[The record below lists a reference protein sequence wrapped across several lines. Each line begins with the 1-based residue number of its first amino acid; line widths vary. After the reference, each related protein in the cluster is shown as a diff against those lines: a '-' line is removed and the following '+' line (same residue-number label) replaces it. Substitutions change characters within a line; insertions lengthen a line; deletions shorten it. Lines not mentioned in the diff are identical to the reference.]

1 VKKLIEEGKRAA
13 RAAMDAS
20 AAQGTQAAPEQSASP
35 SPSAPVAEEGQEPQR
50 E

>member
-13 RAAMDAS
+13 RAAM
-20 AAQGTQAAPEQSASP
+20 AAPQGEQPAATEEEPKVST
-35 SPSAPVAEEGQEPQR
+35 PVAEEPEPQR

>member
-13 RAAMDAS
+13 RAAM
-20 AAQGTQAAPEQSASP
+20 AQPEKPAEEQA
-35 SPSAPVAEEGQEPQR
+35 PSAPPPAEGQEPHR

>member
-13 RAAMDAS
+13 RAAM
-20 AAQGTQAAPEQSASP
+20 AAPEAEKP
-35 SPSAPVAEEGQEPQR
+35 AAEEEPKASTPPVEEQEPQR

>member
-13 RAAMDAS
+13 RAAM
-20 AAQGTQAAPEQSASP
+20 AAPQGEQAP
-35 SPSAPVAEEGQEPQR
+35 AAEEEPKATTPVATGEPEPQR

>member
-13 RAAMDAS
+13 RAAMVAS
-20 AAQGTQAAPEQSASP
+20 QGEQPAAAAEEEPKAP
-35 SPSAPVAEEGQEPQR
+35 TPVAGEPEPQR

>member
-13 RAAMDAS
+13 RAAMDAQAGKPAEEP
-20 AAQGTQAAPEQSASP
+20 AASTPP
-35 SPSAPVAEEGQEPQR
+35 PVAEEGTEPQR

>member
-13 RAAMDAS
+13 RAAMDAQAGKPAEEP
-20 AAQGTQAAPEQSASP
+20 AAAAP
-35 SPSAPVAEEGQEPQR
+35 PVAEEGTEPQR

>member
-13 RAAMDAS
+13 RAAMAP
-20 AAQGTQAAPEQSASP
+20 QAEQAPA
-35 SPSAPVAEEGQEPQR
+35 AEEEPKATPPAATGEPEPQR

>member
-13 RAAMDAS
+13 RAAMEQQAGKPAEEQP
-20 AAQGTQAAPEQSASP
+20 AATP
-35 SPSAPVAEEGQEPQR
+35 PVVEEGQEPQR